1 MIQLNL
7 INDLLRNRKE
17 FVERS
22 LTVNPDRNDQA
33 VLLVTSVMFYSFYG
47 LIIGANHGILQAA
60 VSAVKLPSL
69 FLITSLICFPALY
82 FFLAILGIKQ
92 TIGQIFTFVLT
103 CLSIMSIV
111 LVVFAP
117 ISLFFLITSNSYP
130 FYLVMNV
137 AIFAMAG
144 FTGLY
149 LFYKNLSIAIATIPD
164 EINRGRAYL
173 FLKLWLFLFAF
184 IGCQLSYSLSPFFG
198 DPSKPFILFT
208 KIHSN
213 FYVEVLKSI
222 SKLF

>member
-22 LTVNPDRNDQA
+22 LTVKPDRNE
-33 VLLVTSVMFYSFYG
+33 LLMLTAASIFFYAFYG
-47 LIIGANHGILQAA
+47 LIIGANHGVLQAA
-60 VSAVKLPSL
+60 ISAVKLPCL
-69 FLITSLICFPALY
+69 FLMTSLICFPALY

-92 TIGQIFTFVLT
+92 TVGQLLTFILT

-130 FYLVMNV
+130 FYLLINV
-137 AIFAMAG
+137 AIFSMAG
-144 FTGLY
+144 ITGLY
-149 LFYKNLSIAIATIPD
+149 LFYKNLSIAIQTIPD
-164 EINRGRAYL
+164 EINQGRAYL
-173 FLKLWLFLFAF
+173 FLKLWLLLFAF

-198 DPSKPFILFT
+198 DPSQPFILFT
-208 KIHSN
+208 KVHSN
-213 FYVEVLKSI
+213 FYVEVIRSF
-222 SKLF
+222 SKL